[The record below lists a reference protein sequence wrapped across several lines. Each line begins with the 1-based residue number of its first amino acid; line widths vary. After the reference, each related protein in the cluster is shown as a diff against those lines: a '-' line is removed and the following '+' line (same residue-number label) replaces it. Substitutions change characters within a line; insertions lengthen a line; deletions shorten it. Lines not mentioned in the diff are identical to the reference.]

1 MDIFKELIKK
11 LTPHFKS
18 LGFSKKGNSFQLEHD
33 KNYGI
38 INFQKSRES
47 TKDVLKFT
55 INFGVYSNVLG
66 QLEYAYNNLSKPEIE
81 QCQWSSRVGAFMA
94 NNPDYWWIINSTDDL
109 NTNTADVIDN
119 IQNIVI
125 PEINKRLA
133 DEGLINSWLN
143 ENNAGT
149 TEIGRFK
156 YLTTLLK
163 VKGDFNALHNIIE
176 TFMQQMKGKPNAKL
190 AIEHLKEIDMT
201 YKS

>member
-11 LTPHFKS
+11 LTPFLKS
-18 LGFSKKGNSFQLEHD
+18 LGFSKKGNSFHLELD

-47 TKDVLKFT
+47 TEDVLKFT
-55 INFGVYSNVLG
+55 INFGIYSNVLG
-66 QLEYAYNNLSKPEIE
+66 QSEYDYNNLSKPEIE
-81 QCQWSSRVGAFMA
+81 QCQWNSRVGAFMP
-94 NNPDYWWIINSTDDL
+94 NSPDYWWIINFTDDL
-109 NTNTADVIDN
+109 NTYTQDLVDN
-119 IQNIVI
+119 IQNIII
-125 PEINKRLA
+125 PEINKRLS

-163 VKGDFNALHNIIE
+163 IKGDFNTLNHIIE
-176 TFMQQMKGKPNAKL
+176 TSMQQMKGKPNAKL
-190 AIEHLKEIDMT
+190 AIEHLKEIDVT
-201 YKS
+201 YQS